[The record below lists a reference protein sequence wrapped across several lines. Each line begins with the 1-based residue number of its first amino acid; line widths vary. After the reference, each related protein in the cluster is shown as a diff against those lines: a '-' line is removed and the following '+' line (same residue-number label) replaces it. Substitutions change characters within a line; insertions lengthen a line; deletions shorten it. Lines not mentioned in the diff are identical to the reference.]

1 MPDATQVM
9 IKYKVTKKVNAID
22 IGKNSYINDQ
32 EEVLLQRNTKSKITK
47 IEYNNKYNCT
57 YIEMDLYK

>member
-1 MPDATQVM
+1 M
-9 IKYKVTKKVNAID
+9 IKDENGFEGVWRTIRGRRVFIRKGESLDSAMKRAT
-22 IGKNSYINDQ
+22 
-32 EEVLLQRNTKSKITK
+32 SKITK